1 MNYDMEK
8 QKPLKDTF
16 ILQWHLTERCNIKC
30 KHCYQNLE
38 YLGAETNLDRKK
50 KVISDFAKFSIKLKK
65 TPKIAFTGGEPFIL
79 GDELFNL
86 FDYCNKNFPEIRK
99 NILSNGTLI
108 DEAIV
113 TKLKKSKIDN
123 IQISLDGAKEETCDF
138 IRGIGVYNKALKAI
152 ELLNS
157 ASIKTSVMFVFHKK
171 NYQEIEELIELCNT
185 LNVST
190 LGITA
195 LVPEGRGEKLL
206 ELMLNPEETH
216 ELYRIIIKKQI
227 ELIENGSNLRIDMK
241 RPLWTLL
248 KDEFKEYQD
257 IIGGG
262 CAAGFSGLALMP
274 NEDVMACRRL
284 PIIIGNLAEST
295 FFDIWYSSS
304 LLNDLRNRKE
314 VGKCANC
321 LHIKNCGGCRA
332 VAFAMKNDAFEK
344 DSYCWLTPE
353 RKCNFFH

>member
-1 MNYDMEK
+1 MDQNLEK
-8 QKPLKDTF
+8 QSHFEDMF
-16 ILQWHLTERCNIKC
+16 ILQWHLTEKCNLKC

-38 YLGAETNLDRKK
+38 YLGTETNFDRKK
-50 KVISDFAKFSIKLKK
+50 KIISDFAKFCKK
-65 TPKIAFTGGEPFIL
+65 MKKNPKIAFTGGEPFIL
-79 GDELFNL
+79 GDELFDL

-113 TKLKKSKIDN
+113 TKLKESKIDH
-123 IQISLDGAKEETCDF
+123 IQISLDGAKEDTCDF
-138 IRGIGVYNKALKAI
+138 IRGAGTFNKALKAI

-157 ASIKTSVMFVFHKK
+157 AGIKTAIMLVFHKK
-171 NYQEIEELIELCNT
+171 NYQEIEELIDLCDS

-195 LVPEGRGEKLL
+195 LIPEGRGEKLL

-216 ELYRIIIKKQI
+216 ELYRTIIKKQI
-227 ELIENGSNLRIDMK
+227 DLIINGSKLKIDMK

-248 KDEFKEYQD
+248 KDEFKEHQD

-284 PIIIGNLAEST
+284 PVIIGNLSKST

-304 LLNDLRNRKE
+304 LLDDFRNRRK

-332 VAFAMKNDAFEK
+332 AAFALKNDAFEK
-344 DSYCWLTPE
+344 DPYCWLGLHE
-353 RKCNFFH
+353 KA

>member
-1 MNYDMEK
+1 MHPNFEK
-8 QKPLKDTF
+8 QNPFQETF
-16 ILQWHLTERCNIKC
+16 ILQWHLTENCNLKC

-38 YLGAETNLDRKK
+38 YLGKETTLDRKRII
-50 KVISDFAKFSIKLKK
+50 ISDFAKFCKKIKKI
-65 TPKIAFTGGEPFIL
+65 PRIAFTGGEPFIL
-79 GDELFNL
+79 GDELFDL
-86 FDYCNKNFPEIRK
+86 FNYCEEKFPEIRK

-108 DEAIV
+108 DEIIV
-113 TKLKKSKIDN
+113 KKLKKNNIDN
-123 IQISLDGAKEETCDF
+123 VQISLDGAKEDTCNF
-138 IRGIGVYNKALKAI
+138 IRGKGVYDKALKALEI
-152 ELLNS
+152 LNS
-157 ASIKTSVMFVFHKK
+157 AGIKTSVMFVFHKK
-171 NYQEIEELIELCNT
+171 NYQEIEELIELCNS

-195 LVPEGRGEKLL
+195 LVPEGRGENLL

-216 ELYRIIIKKQI
+216 ELYRTIIKKQI
-227 ELIENGSNLRIDMK
+227 ELIINGSKLKIDMK

-284 PIIIGNLAEST
+284 PIVIGNLAEST
-295 FFDIWYSSS
+295 FFDIWYSSD
-304 LLNDLRNRKE
+304 LLYDLRDRYK

-332 VAFAMKNDAFEK
+332 VAFATKRDAFET
-344 DSYCWLTPE
+344 DSYCWLTPKNE
-353 RKCNFFH
+353 V

>member
-1 MNYDMEK
+1 MDNNLGK
-8 QKPLKDTF
+8 QNQFQDTF
-16 ILQWHLTERCNIKC
+16 ILQWHLTEKCNLKC
-30 KHCYQNLE
+30 KHCYQNLD
-38 YLGAETNLDRKK
+38 YLGKETNFDRKK
-50 KVISDFAKFSIKLKK
+50 KIVSDFAKFCKKLKK
-65 TPKIAFTGGEPFIL
+65 IPKIAFTGGEPFIL

-86 FDYCNKNFPEIRK
+86 FDYCNEKFPEIKK

-108 DEAIV
+108 DKAIV

-123 IQISLDGAKEETCDF
+123 IQISLDGAKKDTCDF

-152 ELLNS
+152 DLLNS
-157 ASIKTSVMFVFHKK
+157 ASIKTAVMFTFHKK
-171 NYQEIEELIELCNT
+171 NCLEVEELIELCNS
-185 LNVST
+185 LDVST

-195 LVPEGRGEKLL
+195 LVPEGRGE
-206 ELMLNPEETH
+206 ELFELVLNPEETH
-216 ELYRIIIKKQI
+216 QIFKTIVKKQI
-227 ELIENGSNLRIDMK
+227 ELISNGSKLKIDMK

-248 KDEFKEYQD
+248 KDEFKEYQN

-314 VGKCANC
+314 IGKCANC

-332 VAFAMKNDAFEK
+332 VAFAIKNDVFEK
-344 DSYCWLTPE
+344 DSYCWL
-353 RKCNFFH
+353 H